1 MTSQKMARVWPFF
14 GIVREPGQGTTAVYD
29 PFRGYNCLR
38 FNTMTKVMT
47 IAGLDVQMH
56 AI

>member
-1 MTSQKMARVWPFF
+1 MARVWPFF